1 MLSPNPT
8 LCKWNIDIATT
19 GSGIDKVPTKSD
31 PAAVATTLQTA
42 LSATTVDKNAVR
54 TTLLAVTDADVRARV
69 AACYKLETGR
79 ELKADLEAKLSADE
93 RKGLDA
99 WH

>member
-1 MLSPNPT
+1 
-8 LCKWNIDIATT
+8 
-19 GSGIDKVPTKSD
+19 
-31 PAAVATTLQTA
+31 
-42 LSATTVDKNAVR
+42 
-54 TTLLAVTDADVRARV
+54 VTDADVRARV

-93 RKGLDA
+93 LKGLDA